1 MLVGSILPVFALTLV
16 DKLAIAVIFVSL
28 FFYSR
33 TNKYSYSI
41 FFITIQAMMNFAIM
55 GFDVAGFFVPR
66 IIDTILGALISG
78 VAVYCLWPDW
88 KYISLEKTST
98 EAIQS
103 NAGYLTA
110 VLDELQHGIRED
122 IAYRA
127 ARRTSHDKA
136 AALSSVLSDMSSEAD
151 KHRDKLDDGFML
163 LKINYSLIS
172 YISALGAYRDKIQ
185 TDSEAT
191 QQFLAAFYPAAN
203 QIAQILQNIAESSES
218 QFQAAL
224 NTLDNQLAQLQAAAE
239 CDSHATQA
247 QVLTRQLNMMREL
260 LPECYTALHRQL
272 DRAQMHTPQPP
283 VSIQAA

>member
-1 MLVGSILPVFALTLV
+1 M

-78 VAVYCLWPDW
+78 IAVYYLWPDW

-151 KHRDKLDDGFML
+151 KHRDKLEDGFML

-172 YISALGAYRDKIQ
+172 YIAALGAYRDKIQ
-185 TDSEAT
+185 ASSEAE
-191 QQFLAAFYPAAN
+191 QQFLATFYPAAN
-203 QIAQILQNIAESSES
+203 QVAQLLQHIADSSES
-218 QFQAAL
+218 HFQAAL
-224 NTLDNQLAQLQAAAE
+224 NTLDEQLAQLHAQAEAQSQS
-239 CDSHATQA
+239 DPSSHITQA
-247 QVLTRQLNMMREL
+247 QVLTRQLSMMREL

-272 DRAQMHTPQPP
+272 DRAQRQTPQPP
-283 VSIQAA
+283 IRIQAA